1 MEGTLTSGKTVTA
14 SENILCAMYESTSSL
29 SAAMTMKPTNDWN
42 VACVMTV
49 PGNGSV
55 RVAVSAKQGHSYYSY
70 ILFRLYRGTSIIES
84 STEIKSTNKYNY
96 VTHSYDFKNVKVGD
110 VVKVL
115 FGKSEMNYDSV
126 PTGYSVVQNF
136 WLKGTLL

>member
-1 MEGTLTSGKTVTA
+1 MEGTLTGGKTVTA
-14 SENILCAMYESTSSL
+14 SENILCAMYEPTSTMST
-29 SAAMTMKPTNDWN
+29 AMTMKATNDWH
-42 VACVMTV
+42 VGCIMTV

-55 RVAVSAKQGHSYYSY
+55 RATVSAKQGHGYYSY

-84 STEIKSTNKYNY
+84 STEIKSTDRYNY

-115 FGKSEMNYDSV
+115 FGKSEKNYDSE